1 MRNKSFDHLS
11 YRADIDGLRAVAVL
25 SVVTFHAWPTM
36 LPSGF
41 IGVDIFFVISG
52 FLISS
57 IIFKAVDQDSFS
69 FKDFYSRRIKRI
81 FPALGLVF
89 VACLS
94 MGWFALF
101 ADEYKMLGKHVASG
115 AVFIS
120 NFTLLKESGY
130 FDPAAELKPLLHLW
144 SLGIEEQ
151 FYIVWPLLIYA
162 AAKLR
167 INLLVTTILLAVLSF
182 GLNIG
187 RIDAHVV
194 QTFYS
199 PITRIWELML
209 GALLAY
215 ITLYSSEQYR
225 LITKKF
231 ANCIA
236 IMGLVL
242 IVMALSL
249 LNDTNLFPGWWAAL
263 PTVGGVLLIAA
274 GPSAWVNR
282 KVLASHPLVFVGLIS
297 YPLYLWHWPLL
308 SFLRIIESSDPSPL
322 LVFIAVLISV
332 LLAWLTYFLVEKR
345 IRHHSSS
352 WVVIGLVIAVAISG
366 CIGKVIQRKDGLPDR
381 PSFAHYKEYE
391 NQIVRE
397 AAADADC
404 NAYAKQSGKQR
415 LFDYCR
421 ANNLQSKK
429 WIAIIGDSHA
439 HVLFPSFSKEFEKRG
454 LGTILLANSSC
465 PPFIGTATGKTGAEM
480 ELCSSKIEQIL
491 KILIQEKR
499 IEIVLIATRGPVYIT
514 GNGFGP
520 AGKADVNQ
528 HIKSINGQQEINS
541 TYQIYFDGLNKTI
554 KYIASSDKKIS
565 YFLENPELG
574 ILPKNCLGRP
584 LTFRGDRVQ
593 CSVDLNVYKSR
604 MHAYRNGVLQ
614 IKNSFPDL
622 LVLDPEPFFCDSRIC
637 HGIYN
642 KKLLYADGDHLSVDG
657 TISLGNKFAE
667 QLLDSKSFY
676 CDHEQLSGC

>member
-1 MRNKSFDHLS
+1 VRNKSFDHLT

-151 FYIVWPLLIYA
+151 FYIVWPLLVYA

-236 IMGLVL
+236 ITGLVL

-249 LNDTNLFPGWWAAL
+249 LNDTKLFPGWWAAL

-282 KVLASHPLVFVGLIS
+282 KVLASHPLVFIGLIS

-308 SFLRIIESSDPSPL
+308 SFLRIIESSDPSPF

-381 PSFAHYKEYE
+381 PSFANYKEYE
-391 NQIVRE
+391 KKLTRE
-397 AAADADC
+397 AAIDDAC
-404 NAYAKQSGKQR
+404 LEYIQLSGEKM

-421 ANNLQSKK
+421 ASNLKARK

-439 HVLFPSFSKEFEKRG
+439 HVLFSGFSAEFEKRG

-465 PPFIGTATGKTGAEM
+465 PPFLDAATGKTDTETI
-480 ELCSSKIEQIL
+480 LCSNKIEQIL
-491 KILIQEKR
+491 SSVAKEKNIEKI
-499 IEIVLIATRGPVYIT
+499 LIATRGPVYIT
-514 GNGFGP
+514 GHDFGP
-520 AGKADVNQ
+520 AKKIFNPAFQ
-528 HIKSINGQQEINS
+528 IKSIRKQEIDTS
-541 TYQIYFDGLNKTI
+541 REIFFSSLNKTI
-554 KYIASSDKKIS
+554 GYIIKNDKKVA
-565 YFLENPELG
+565 YFMENPELG
-574 ILPKNCLGRP
+574 MLPKNCLGRP
-584 LTFRGDRVQ
+584 LVFSDRSRCAVN
-593 CSVDLNVYKSR
+593 LEAYKIR
-604 MHAYRNGVLQ
+604 MDDYRAGVSE
-614 IKNSFPDL
+614 IKKQYSDL
-622 LVLDPEPFFCDSRIC
+622 LILDPESLFCDTKVC
-637 HGIYN
+637 TGIKN
-642 KKLLYADGDHLSVDG
+642 DKLLYADDNHFSDDG
-657 TISLGNKFAE
+657 SRYVGANMAM
-667 QLLDSKSFY
+667 QLLT
-676 CDHEQLSGC
+676 E

>member
-1 MRNKSFDHLS
+1 VRKKSFDHLT
-11 YRADIDGLRAVAVL
+11 YRADIDGLRAVAIL
-25 SVVTFHAWPTM
+25 SVVAFHAWPSI

-41 IGVDIFFVISG
+41 VGVDIFFVISG

-115 AVFIS
+115 SVFIS

-167 INLLVTTILLAVLSF
+167 INLLVTTIFLAVLSF

-215 ITLYSSEQYR
+215 VTLYSSEQYR

-242 IVMALSL
+242 IVMALFL
-249 LNDTNLFPGWWAAL
+249 LNDTKLFPGWWAAL
-263 PTVGGVLLIAA
+263 PTIGGVLLIAA

-282 KVLASHPLVFVGLIS
+282 KVLASHPLVFIGLIS

-308 SFLRIIESSDPSPL
+308 SFLRIIESSDPSPF
-322 LVFIAVLISV
+322 LVVIAVLVSV

-352 WVVIGLVIAVAISG
+352 WIVIGLVIAVAISG

-381 PSFAHYKEYE
+381 SSVAHYKKYDE
-391 NQIVRE
+391 QLIRE
-397 AAADADC
+397 ADTDDAC
-404 NAYAKQSGKQR
+404 LKHIQQGGEKI

-421 ANNLQSKK
+421 ASNLKSKK
-429 WIAIIGDSHA
+429 WIAIIGDSLA
-439 HVLFPSFSKEFEKRG
+439 HVLFPGFSREFERRG

-465 PPFIGTATGKTGAEM
+465 PPFIGTATGKTGTETV
-480 ELCSSKIEQIL
+480 LC
-491 KILIQEKR
+491 
-499 IEIVLIATRGPVYIT
+499 A
-514 GNGFGP
+514 
-520 AGKADVNQ
+520 
-528 HIKSINGQQEINS
+528 
-541 TYQIYFDGLNKTI
+541 
-554 KYIASSDKKIS
+554 KK
-565 YFLENPELG
+565 
-574 ILPKNCLGRP
+574 
-584 LTFRGDRVQ
+584 
-593 CSVDLNVYKSR
+593 
-604 MHAYRNGVLQ
+604 
-614 IKNSFPDL
+614 
-622 LVLDPEPFFCDSRIC
+622 
-637 HGIYN
+637 
-642 KKLLYADGDHLSVDG
+642 
-657 TISLGNKFAE
+657 
-667 QLLDSKSFY
+667 
-676 CDHEQLSGC
+676 

>member
-1 MRNKSFDHLS
+1 MARRSSDHPI

-25 SVVTFHAWPTM
+25 SVVTFHAWPSI

-41 IGVDIFFVISG
+41 VGVDIFFVISG

-69 FKDFYSRRIKRI
+69 FKDFYSRRIRRI

-151 FYIVWPLLIYA
+151 FYVVWPLLVYVT
-162 AAKLR
+162 AKLR
-167 INLLVTTILLAVLSF
+167 INLLITTILLAVLSF

-199 PITRIWELML
+199 PITRVWELML

-215 ITLYSSEQYR
+215 ITLYSSDQYR
-225 LITKKF
+225 LVTEKF

-236 IMGLVL
+236 IIGLVL
-242 IVMALSL
+242 IVMALFL
-249 LNDTNLFPGWWAAL
+249 LNDTKLFPGWWAAL
-263 PTVGGVLLIAA
+263 PTVGGIMLIAA

-282 KVLASHPLVFVGLIS
+282 RVLASNPLVFVGLIS
-297 YPLYLWHWPLL
+297 YPFYLWHWPLL
-308 SFLRIIESSDPSPL
+308 SFLRIIESSDPSPF

-345 IRHHSSS
+345 IRRHSSS
-352 WVVIGLVIAVAISG
+352 WIVIGLVIAVAISG

-391 NQIVRE
+391 KKLARE
-397 AAADADC
+397 AAVDDVC
-404 NAYAKQSGKQR
+404 LEYIQQSGEQM

-421 ANNLQSKK
+421 ASNLKARE

-439 HVLFPSFSKEFEKRG
+439 HVLFSGFSAEFEKRG
-454 LGTILLANSSC
+454 LGTILMANSSC
-465 PPFIGTATGKTGAEM
+465 PPFLDTATGKTDTETT
-480 ELCSSKIEQIL
+480 LCSSKIEQIL
-491 KILIQEKR
+491 SLVTKEKNIEKI
-499 IEIVLIATRGPVYIT
+499 LIATRGPVYIT
-514 GNGFGP
+514 GHDFGP
-520 AGKADVNQ
+520 AKKMFNPAFQ
-528 HIKSINGQQEINS
+528 IKSVHTQEIDTS
-541 TYQIYFDGLNKTI
+541 REVFFDGFNKTI
-554 KYIASSDKKIS
+554 GYIIKNNKKVA
-565 YFLENPELG
+565 YFMENPELG
-574 ILPKNCLGRP
+574 MLPRNCLGRP
-584 LTFRGDRVQ
+584 LIFSDRNKCTVN
-593 CSVDLNVYKSR
+593 LEIYKKR
-604 MHAYRNGVLQ
+604 MDDYRAGVFD
-614 IKNSFPDL
+614 IKKHYPEL
-622 LVLDPEPFFCDSRIC
+622 LILDPESLFCDVKVC
-637 HGIYN
+637 TGIKN
-642 KKLLYADGDHLSVDG
+642 NMLLYTDEDHISVDG
-657 TISLGNKFAE
+657 SKYVGSNIAR
-667 QLLDSKSFY
+667 QLLI
-676 CDHEQLSGC
+676 E